1 MKDIFNGVIAL
12 VVLIAGVVG
21 IAVGARWGLTWL
33 FDGVNPTV
41 SAAIV
46 AAAATTLVSVLGV
59 TLGRFL
65 ERRHQIDLELR
76 EQKVPIY
83 TEFVEGLLSVFAS
96 ANESDD
102 DQKPTS
108 SGPQRNKTAKG
119 KVDTSKA
126 EAKQELDML
135 EFLTGMT
142 PKLMIWASNDVVVK
156 WSKFRRGADRHPPLD
171 YMFMMEDLLTA
182 IRKDLGHSGG
192 GITKG
197 DLLGLYINDID
208 DHLPASKGSQA
219 DEAVSAP
226 TPIRTGPGA
235 LDA

>member
-1 MKDIFNGVIAL
+1 MAL
-12 VVLIAGVVG
+12 VVLVAGVVG
-21 IAVGARWGLTWL
+21 LAVGARWGLTWL
-33 FDGVNPTV
+33 FDGVDPTV

-83 TEFVEGLLSVFAS
+83 TEFVEGLLTVFAS
-96 ANESDD
+96 ANASSDD
-102 DQKPTS
+102 QEDAAISASHTNMS
-108 SGPQRNKTAKG
+108 SAKTIDA
-119 KVDTSKA
+119 VPASA
-126 EAKQELDML
+126 EQLDLL
-135 EFLTGMT
+135 EFLTRMT
-142 PKLMIWASNDVVVK
+142 PKLMIWGSNDVIVK
-156 WSKFRRGADRHPPLD
+156 WSQFRRGADKHPPID

-192 GITKG
+192 GIARG

-208 DHLPASKGSQA
+208 DHLPPGKGSRNA
-219 DEAVSAP
+219 
-226 TPIRTGPGA
+226 
-235 LDA
+235 